1 MSAQADR
8 PDPAGALGVGM
19 LGHGFMGKAHVHALR
34 SLAHLAPPPGAASR
48 SRLVVL
54 AGHDPG
60 RTAAAAAR
68 YGFERSTTDWRELV
82 DDPEVALFDNAGP
95 NDLHAEPTIAAV
107 RAGKHVLCEK
117 PLGRTAAESHAIW
130 SAAQAAEAAGV
141 VHMCGFNY
149 RFVPAIRLA
158 RELIEAG
165 ELGEIHRFRAAY
177 LQDWLADP
185 NAPHAWRL
193 DRDRAGSGALGDIG
207 AHAID
212 LARFL
217 VGEIVAVQG
226 RTATVFP
233 ERPQPGGAGMPQ
245 GRKVDVDDAVEA
257 TIELAGGA
265 TGSISASRLCHG
277 RRNSLT
283 LEVDG
288 TKGSL
293 AFDLERLNELQL
305 HVAGSQPAERAQ
317 GFRRVLVTD
326 PGHPY
331 IDHWWPPGHTLG
343 WGDTFVHELHHL
355 LEAIAGEHDVA
366 PYGATFEDGYRVAEV
381 CDAILRSSASGT
393 REPVTYRPAA

>member
-1 MSAQADR
+1 MGTRADE
-8 PDPAGALGVGM
+8 DPLPTAVLGIGM

-34 SLAHLAPPPGAASR
+34 SFSYLAPSQSNAPEP
-48 SRLVVL
+48 RLVAL
-54 AGHDPG
+54 GGHDPE
-60 RTAAAAAR
+60 RTAAAARR
-68 YGFERSTTDWRELV
+68 YGFECSTTDWRKLV
-82 DDPEVALFDNAGP
+82 TDPEIALFDNAGP
-95 NDLHAEPTIAAV
+95 NDLHAEPTMAAL

-130 SAAQAAEAAGV
+130 SAAEAAGV

-165 ELGEIHRFRAAY
+165 ELGEVHRFRAAY

-185 NAPHAWRL
+185 EAPHGWRL

-217 VGEIVAVQG
+217 VGEIAAVDG
-226 RTATVFP
+226 RVGAIRTV
-233 ERPQPGGAGMPQ
+233 E
-245 GRKVDVDDAVEA
+245 VDDSVEA
-257 TIELAGGA
+257 TIEFADGP

-283 LEVDG
+283 LEVNG

-305 HVAGSQPAERAQ
+305 YVAGSGPTERAQ

-326 PGHPY
+326 RDHPY
-331 IDHWWPPGHTLG
+331 LDHWWPPGHTLG
-343 WGDTFVHELHHL
+343 WADTFVHELHHL
-355 LEAIAGEHDVA
+355 LGALAGDHEVA
-366 PYGATFEDGYRVAEV
+366 PYGATFEDGYRAAEI
-381 CDAILRSSASGT
+381 CDAVLRSSASGA
-393 REPVTYRPAA
+393 REPVAYRPA

>member
-1 MSAQADR
+1 VYMSAQVADQ
-8 PDPAGALGVGM
+8 PDPHLALGVGM

-34 SLAHLAPPPGAASR
+34 GLTCLAGPSIAPR
-48 SRLVVL
+48 LRLVAL
-54 AGHDPG
+54 AGRDAA
-60 RTAAAAAR
+60 RTAAAAER
-68 YGFERSTTDWRELV
+68 YGFERATTDWRDLV
-82 DDPEVALFDNAGP
+82 EDPDVALLDDVGP

-107 RAGKHVLCEK
+107 QAGKHVLCEK
-117 PLGRTAAESHAIW
+117 PLGRTADESHAIW
-130 SAAQAAEAAGV
+130 SAAEATGV

-177 LQDWLADP
+177 LQDWLADRE
-185 NAPHAWRL
+185 APHVWRL

-217 VGEIVAVQG
+217 VGEITAVDGRVATVVPSSG
-226 RTATVFP
+226 RT
-233 ERPQPGGAGMPQ
+233 
-245 GRKVDVDDAVEA
+245 VDVDDAIEA
-257 TIELAGGA
+257 TLEIAGGV

-283 LEVDG
+283 LEVNG

-293 AFDLERLNELQL
+293 TFDLERLNELQL
-305 HVAGSQPAERAQ
+305 YVTGSRPAERAQ

-326 PGHPY
+326 RGHPY
-331 IDHWWPPGHTLG
+331 LDHWWPPGHTLG
-343 WGDTFVHELHHL
+343 WSDTFVHELHHL
-355 LEAIAGEHDVA
+355 LEAIAGLDDVA

-381 CDAILRSSASGT
+381 CDAILRSSATGA
-393 REPVTYRPAA
+393 REPVELRPA

>member
-1 MSAQADR
+1 MYVSTEDVAHL
-8 PDPAGALGVGM
+8 DPAPVLGIGM

-34 SLAHLAPPPGAASR
+34 SLSYLSPPAAGAPRP
-48 SRLVVL
+48 RLVAL
-54 AGHDPG
+54 AGRDAA

-68 YGFERSTTDWRELV
+68 YGFEQPATDWRELIEHPAV
-82 DDPEVALFDNAGP
+82 DLLDNVGP
-95 NDLHAEPTIAAV
+95 NDLHAEPTIAAL

-130 SAAQAAEAAGV
+130 SAAEAAGV
-141 VHMCGFNY
+141 VHMCGLNY

-158 RELIEAG
+158 RELIAAG
-165 ELGEIHRFRAAY
+165 ELGEIHRFRGSY

-185 NAPHAWRL
+185 QTPHGWRL
-193 DRDRAGSGALGDIG
+193 DRERAGSGALGDIG

-217 VGEIVAVQG
+217 VGEITSVEGRVATG
-226 RTATVFP
+226 RPGA
-233 ERPQPGGAGMPQ
+233 GGAIDG
-245 GRKVDVDDAVEA
+245 GLTADVDDAVEA

-265 TGSISASRLCHG
+265 IGSISASRLCHG
-277 RRNSLT
+277 LRNSLT
-283 LEVDG
+283 IEVNG

-293 AFDLERLNELQL
+293 AFDLERLNELRL
-305 HVAGSQPAERAQ
+305 YAAGSRPAERAQ

-326 PGHPY
+326 RDHPY
-331 IDHWWPPGHTLG
+331 LDHWWPPGHTLG
-343 WGDTFVHELHHL
+343 WSDTFVHELHHL

-381 CDAILRSSASGT
+381 CDAILRSSASGA
-393 REPVTYRPAA
+393 REPVELRSA